1 MTLKSMSPKDH
12 TAILE
17 IAKSLP
23 QWFTSGG
30 IESITK
36 DIQFQDGI
44 VAFEDNQAIG
54 FLTFFVNQGVANIGW
69 MGVLPACHRRGVGE
83 KLLQELRIILL
94 KHQIT
99 SILVGTLGDSVDYE
113 PYERTRAFYRKN
125 GFVDFQKVAHPEN
138 PEQEEELILRSEI

>member
-1 MTLKSMSPKDH
+1 MSPKDH
-12 TAILE
+12 TVILE
-17 IAKSLP
+17 IAKALP

-44 VAFEDNQAIG
+44 VAFEDNRAIG
-54 FLTFFVNQGVANIGW
+54 FLTFFVNQGIANIGW
-69 MGVLPACHRRGVGE
+69 MGVLPEFHRRGVGE
-83 KLLQELRIILL
+83 KLLQELRVVLL

-99 SILVGTLGDSVDYE
+99 SILVGTLGDSVVYE

-125 GFVDFQKVAHPEN
+125 GFVDFQKIPHPEN